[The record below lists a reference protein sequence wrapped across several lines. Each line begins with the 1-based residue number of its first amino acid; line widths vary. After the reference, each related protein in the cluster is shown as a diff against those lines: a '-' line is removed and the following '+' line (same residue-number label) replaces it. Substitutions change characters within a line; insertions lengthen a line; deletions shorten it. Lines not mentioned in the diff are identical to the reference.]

1 VAGLIPWALLYL
13 SHHFTGEPAQFHKEA
28 SRLAEDCDRLVIAA
42 PRGHAKST
50 LLSLAYPLYRAACYR
65 EPYVLLVSDSGVQA
79 ESHIGNIFQELL
91 ENDQLVA
98 DYPHLALPDMEHY
111 RKQRVKR
118 AARDFI
124 TVGGLRFT
132 GAGAGQSLRGLRH
145 GNQRPSLILSD
156 DLENDENVRTPE
168 QRRKLRDWF
177 LKSLS
182 NLPGSEG
189 GRIIV
194 VGTILHHDSLL
205 AWLLTDPALEG
216 VWERRKYKAYEEIK
230 EDGKVVGHRILWPAV
245 WDEGK
250 LDAKRREIG
259 SLAFASEFL
268 NEPLDDAASLF
279 KRAWLQYGT
288 PPAGVRVT
296 MGVDLALSERET
308 ADFTAIVTVAQ
319 HEGKTWVLDAV
330 RERLS
335 PHAVIDLIK
344 QQASKHNPR
353 VINVESV
360 QYQAMLVQQLQ
371 RETRLPVRGVR
382 PDKDKVSR
390 AQPLAVRYEQ
400 RLVYHAAGLPSWFED
415 ELLQFPVGTH
425 DDSVDALVYAWQGGT
440 TAARTSQ
447 GTLS

>member
-1 VAGLIPWALLYL
+1 VLAWAYDFLPEHFHGL
-13 SHHFTGEPAQFHKEA
+13 PAAFHEELNDLVMQHD
-28 SRLAEDCDRLVIAA
+28 RLAVAA
-42 PRGHAKST
+42 PRSHAKST
-50 LLSLAYPLYRAACYR
+50 VLSLAYPLYRAAIYR
-65 EPYVLLVSDSGVQA
+65 EPYTLIVSDSGGQA
-79 ESHIGNIFQELL
+79 SEHVGNIFKELL
-91 ENDQLVA
+91 ENTHLIET
-98 DYPHLALPDMEHY
+98 YPHLALPEQAHY
-111 RKQRVKR
+111 REQRVKR
-118 AARDFI
+118 TASEFI
-124 TVGGLRFT
+124 TVGGLKFT
-132 GAGAGQSLRGLRH
+132 GKGAGSGLRGMRH
-145 GNQRPSLILSD
+145 GSKRPSLIVVD
-156 DLENDENVRTPE
+156 DLENDENVHTPE
-168 QRRKLRDWF
+168 QRNKLRNWF

-182 NLPGSEG
+182 NLPGAG
-189 GRIIV
+189 GGQIIV
-194 VGTILHHDSLL
+194 IGTILHHDSLL
-205 AWLLTDPALEG
+205 ARLVGGALG
-216 VWERRKYKAYEEIK
+216 GPLWARKVYKAI
-230 EDGKVVGHRILWPAV
+230 DPVSGAILWPSE
-245 WDEGK
+245 WTPEK
-250 LDAKRREIG
+250 LEAKRLDIG

-279 KRAWLQYGT
+279 KRAWLQYGA
-288 PPAGVRVT
+288 PPAGARVT
-296 MGVDLALSERET
+296 MGVDLALSEKET

-319 HEGKTWVLDAV
+319 HEGRTWVLDAV

-344 QQASKHNPR
+344 QQAAKHNPR

-400 RLVYHAAGLPSWFED
+400 KLVYHAAGLPSWFED